1 MKYTTLLFLV
11 LLPLVFIA
19 QKQEGVI
26 QYDEIMKLQIE
37 LPEEMKQYEH
47 LIPKERITKMEL
59 FFDESASLY
68 TKSVE
73 VAETEENP
81 FGGNVQ
87 RQVMTIGGGENS
99 QIYVNQSN
107 KKVIRSENVMGQQ
120 FLVTEPLEKKDWK
133 VLNEQKNIL
142 SYTCIKAELEV
153 DSTTTL
159 TAWFS
164 PNLPLSIGPAL
175 YYGLPGAVLE
185 IEIKRENSNRT
196 IVARKIE
203 ISEASDKIVVPKK
216 GKKVSKEDFDALV
229 QARVEEMRQNSDGGN
244 GNNIII
250 KTRRN

>member
-1 MKYTTLLFLV
+1 MKYTTFLFLL
-11 LLPLVFIA
+11 LLPFVFIA
-19 QKQEGVI
+19 QTQEGSI
-26 QYDEIMKLQIE
+26 QYEEIMKLQIE

-47 LIPKERITKMEL
+47 LIPKERITKMDL
-59 FFDESASLY
+59 FFDESTSLY

-87 RQVMTIGGGENS
+87 TQVMTIGGGESS
-99 QIYVNQSN
+99 QIYVDRS
-107 KKVIRSENVMGQQ
+107 KKEVVQSENVMGQQ
-120 FLVTEPLEKKDWK
+120 FLITAPLESKDWK

-185 IEIKRENSNRT
+185 IVIERESSSRT
-196 IVARKIE
+196 IIARKVE
-203 ISEASDKIVVPKK
+203 LTEVSDKIVLPQK
-216 GKKVSKEDFDALV
+216 GKKVSKEEFDALV
-229 QARVEEMRQNSDGGN
+229 QARVEEMRQNSN
-244 GNNIII
+244 GESG
-250 KTRRN
+250 RFLFL